1 MGVVPKVTVSKMSES
16 LEGFGDGLGGGH
28 GGFLGFCWWLPIS
41 ESEDLL
47 RAMKALQ
54 GALVSCSAAGNP

>member
-28 GGFLGFCWWLPIS
+28 GGFLGVWWWLPIS
-41 ESEDLL
+41 GSKDLL
-47 RAMKALQ
+47 RAMKAL
-54 GALVSCSAAGNP
+54 